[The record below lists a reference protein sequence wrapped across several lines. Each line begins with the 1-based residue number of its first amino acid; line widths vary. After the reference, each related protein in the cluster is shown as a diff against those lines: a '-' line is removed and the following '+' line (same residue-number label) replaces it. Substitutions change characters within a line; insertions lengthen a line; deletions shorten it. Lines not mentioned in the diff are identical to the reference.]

1 MLANAQPLAR
11 PLLIAQVKPMMKRL
25 QRLALVLSFA
35 VLLLTVA
42 LTANAQQPAVFYG
55 HWPYAFA
62 APLKLNSFLPDG
74 FPSMLGIYA
83 DLIEPPSAYYLW
95 ASDKY
100 QGVLAEQWG
109 FEGESAYVITLR
121 KGVQW
126 SDGSPLTS
134 RDLVATYQIG
144 RLRSFQE
151 FRYVAEVT
159 ARDEQTVVFTL
170 KRPSFIAER
179 LILKQRIRPAS
190 VYGAIADEVAA
201 LLAQGD
207 NLKAFD
213 EGKLQA
219 TEAWKAIAKK
229 LSDLR
234 PAAVVASGP
243 YSLALEDITEPQA
256 VLRKNPSSTFK
267 GTFETVVLFRG
278 NAEKALPRL
287 EKGELTYSHEFYP
300 PQAEAAL
307 TAKGYTI
314 LRTPTYSGP
323 ALMFDHARYP
333 LGRIEVRRAIAY
345 VLDRGAV
352 ASAALGESGIP
363 VRYMTGISDLLM
375 PRWADKAMLERFD
388 PYALN
393 LERATALLTAAGF
406 TQRRNQWIDDQGETF
421 IFRLNVP
428 AEFPGYVETAQAV
441 AAQLTAFGIKVTV
454 EPVTSTQLL
463 KDVAAGRFD
472 VLLWTWGVIGNPFP
486 FPNYRNQ
493 LYSLNEPGLRPG
505 EEGMSFALTQSVDGE
520 NVDLAALIT
529 ATDAGIDRD
538 SQAAA
543 VVKLSQSYNRLLPL
557 MPLYERYG
565 NTPLLTTMLK
575 GVPSADD
582 QIFHNA
588 LTADNYVILWLLQ
601 GVIAPA

>member
-1 MLANAQPLAR
+1 
-11 PLLIAQVKPMMKRL
+11 MKRNL
-25 QRLALVLSFA
+25 RLALLLSL
-35 VLLLTVA
+35 VVTLITVA
-42 LTANAQQPAVFYG
+42 PSAHAQPPAVFYG

-62 APLKLNSFLPDG
+62 SPLKLNSFLPDG

-95 ASDKY
+95 ASDTY

-109 FEGESAYVITLR
+109 FESDEAYVVTLR
-121 KGVQW
+121 KGLQW

-151 FRYVAEVT
+151 FRYVADVT

-201 LLAQGD
+201 LLGQGD

-213 EGKLQA
+213 DGKLQT
-219 TEAWKAIAKK
+219 TEAWKALAKT

-243 YSLALEDITEPQA
+243 YTLALEDITEPQA
-256 VLRKNPSSTFK
+256 VLRQNPGSAFKATFA
-267 GTFETVVLFRG
+267 TIVLFRG

-300 PQAEAAL
+300 PEAEAAFM
-307 TAKGYTI
+307 AKGYTI

-323 ALMFDHARYP
+323 ALMFNHARYA
-333 LGRIEVRRAIAY
+333 LGRVEARQAIAQ
-345 VLDRGAV
+345 VVDRGAV
-352 ASAALGESGIP
+352 ASAALGESGVP
-363 VRYMTGISDLLM
+363 VRYVTGVSDLLL
-375 PRWADKAMLERFD
+375 PRWAEQATLDGYN

-393 LERATALLTAAGF
+393 LERATVLLTGAGF
-406 TQRRNQWIDDQGETF
+406 TQRRNQWIDDKGEAF
-421 IFRLNVP
+421 AFRLGVP
-428 AEFPGYVETAQAV
+428 AEFPRYVETADAV
-441 AAQLTAFGIKVTV
+441 AAQLMAFGIKVTV

-472 VLLWTWGVIGNPFP
+472 VLLWSWGVIGNPFP

-505 EEGMSFALTQSVDGE
+505 DEGMSFALTQTVDGE
-520 NVDLAALIT
+520 SVDLSALVS
-529 ATDAGIDRD
+529 ATDAGIDRAA
-538 SQAAA
+538 QAAT
-543 VVKLSQSYNRLLPL
+543 VVKLSQSYNKLLPL
-557 MPLYERYG
+557 LPLFERYG
-565 NTPLLTTMLK
+565 NTPLLTTVLQ
-575 GVPSADD
+575 GVPRAND
-582 QIFHNA
+582 QIFQNA